1 MFSVFTI
8 FNYASRNSYFNIS
21 IAKISLLIMRLLSIA
36 IRFYACFYFY
46 LVIHNISDTAL
57 NTDLMNK
64 LNYSSKSLLLALK
77 LLLDGSLMNISYF
90 ALHVGEEKNS
100 FPPCFWLRNP
110 CKKRQIKIGKETIV
124 AYIEVKKGID
134 KGLGTQRKE
143 SNS

>member
-36 IRFYACFYFY
+36 IRFYVCFYFY

-77 LLLDGSLMNISYF
+77 LLLGGSLMNISYF
-90 ALHVGEEKNS
+90 SLHVGEEK
-100 FPPCFWLRNP
+100 
-110 CKKRQIKIGKETIV
+110 IV
-124 AYIEVKKGID
+124 SLHVFG
-134 KGLGTQRKE
+134 
-143 SNS
+143 